1 MQIKKIDSRIFLVTA
16 LFCLAIIWL
25 VVRFYNLQQSYFFMG
40 DAGRDAWVMWKW
52 QNLGKIPI
60 LGPGVS
66 ALPMNVS
73 PIYFYMLYPFYLVSG
88 GNYFYSQITLLV
100 YCWFFIVVTGWLI
113 IDKKEQHWSY
123 CLLVL
128 LLTFSPQFII
138 QSRFVWNPS
147 FIIAPLVTAFYLLK
161 NALKLENKFKIKLVI
176 YLVVSGILVALA
188 TSLNMSVIPGAIAFL
203 VITIILFKRRFLYW
217 FLGLISGM
225 LFFYLPMILFELKYS
240 FQISKRMMAT
250 IINGGMASIRE
261 PMMIRLEKIIDF
273 SVNSLWLGVVILLFL
288 IGFCGYKFIK
298 SKTTEE
304 RKKLIKSNLF
314 LATIGLLITI
324 FFSLIIPF
332 NIEAHYI
339 FCVLFFM
346 LIGLVNLPQ
355 PINSISSLLIV
366 FYWIFLLVVS
376 PLDKQVFRTV
386 AELDIC
392 MNQISKKINEP
403 VYVAVQS
410 GVHLLHDGKEFW
422 YGLAKQGVQVEEIYD
437 GADKANLLVVINELA
452 TFTDG
457 VDKFHELTLFGPAEV
472 IERGECSQDWGWTI
486 LKKID

>member
-1 MQIKKIDSRIFLVTA
+1 MQFKKIDSRIFLVVA
-16 LFCLAIIWL
+16 LFCLAIMWS

-52 QNLGKIPI
+52 QNQGKIPF

-73 PIYFYMLYPFYLVSG
+73 PVYFYMLYPFYFVSG

-100 YCWFFIVVTGWLI
+100 YCWFFIVVTGGLI
-113 IDKKEQHWSY
+113 FHQKEKHWSY

-128 LLTFSPQFII
+128 LLTFCPQFII

-147 FIIAPLVTAFYLLK
+147 FIIAPLVTAFYLLTHGPQ
-161 NALKLENKFKIKLVI
+161 LENKLKIKSAGLLVM
-176 YLVVSGILVALA
+176 SGVLVALA
-188 TSLNMSVIPGAIAFL
+188 TALNMSVVPGAIAFL
-203 VITIILFKRRFLYW
+203 VIAIILVKRRFFYW
-217 FLGLISGM
+217 LLGLISGM
-225 LFFYLPMILFELKYS
+225 FLFYLPTILFEFKYS
-240 FQISKRMMAT
+240 FQISKRMLAT
-250 IINGGMASIRE
+250 IVSGGMESVRDPI
-261 PMMIRLEKIIDF
+261 MIRLEKIF
-273 SVNSLWLGVVILLFL
+273 AYPVQSGWLGMGMVILL
-288 IGFCGYKFIK
+288 IGFSVYQYCKC
-298 SKTTEE
+298 STMEE
-304 RKKLIKSNLF
+304 RKKIIKSNLF
-314 LATIGLLITI
+314 LATIGLIITI

-332 NIEAHYI
+332 NIETHYI

-366 FYWIFLLVVS
+366 LYWIFLLVVN

-472 IERGECSQDWGWTI
+472 IEMGECSQDWGWTI
-486 LKKID
+486 LKKMD